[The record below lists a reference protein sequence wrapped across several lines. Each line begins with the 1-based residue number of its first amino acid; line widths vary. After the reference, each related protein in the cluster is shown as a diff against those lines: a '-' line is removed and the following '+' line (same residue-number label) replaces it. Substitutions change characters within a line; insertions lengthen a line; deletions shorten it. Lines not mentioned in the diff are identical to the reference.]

1 MKTWIVTSLL
11 VAMFFDS
18 LSISDAIA
26 CYSCVSINGS
36 DPKCEDPM
44 SAVVPL
50 NRPCRQSVAGHEGLF
65 YAYYCSKIKGIRRR
79 DGRSLLIRHCSM
91 DRLADIP
98 THCGQFSLDEEL
110 YSGCIATCTRDW
122 CNAASWSGNANTVF
136 TILTVI
142 FHMFS

>member
-1 MKTWIVTSLL
+1 LFSVSPL
-11 VAMFFDS
+11 VVLDCE
-18 LSISDAIA
+18 AIA

-44 SAVVPL
+44 SASVPL
-50 NRPCRQSVAGHEGLF
+50 DRPCRQSVAGHEGLF
-65 YAYYCSKIKGIRRR
+65 YAYYCSKIKGVRQS

-91 DRLADIP
+91 DKLADIP

-122 CNAASWSGNANTVF
+122 CNTSPMLDHLFLLCFLGNN
-136 TILTVI
+136 LKE
-142 FHMFS
+142 